1 MAPWPKALH
10 RFLRGRAD
18 VEVRD
23 HADGTLVGA
32 AAHVF
37 RGNERRVVR
46 VVNKNGTPLVLDKY
60 GRLIRPL
67 SAESEGGIDDLLEQC
82 DRLLTVLRDEGG
94 VPAFI
99 SYGTLLGAAR
109 SGKLIG
115 HDNDV
120 DLAYV
125 SKHRH
130 PVDVVRESYDME
142 RLLTAKGWVARR
154 GSGTRLN
161 VRLPSRDGSLRFVDV
176 FTAHWVDG
184 VLYMPS
190 DTGFEIPEDEILPL
204 TTLELHGRPMPS
216 PKNYEL
222 LLSLTY
228 GDGWRVPDPSFK
240 YDTPRWL
247 ERRLEGWFGALHP
260 RRKEWDTFYATGSS
274 RKLLAGPTKFARWVD
289 QRYRSERTLVDL
301 GTGTARDAKWFAVK
315 KGRQVIGFDYSM
327 SVLGRDLKLPRGAM
341 LDRRPL
347 NLADLR
353 DVLALGHALSSRPEP
368 VDLYGRFLL
377 HALDDA
383 GRANLLRLASMS
395 LRRGGYLFL
404 EFRTDQDRGRS
415 HFFPRKNRT
424 FVDPDDV
431 VRGIQAA
438 GGTIVERVE
447 GTGLAP
453 FQTEDP
459 HVARIVASWSG
470 TT

>member
-142 RLLTAKGWVARR
+142 RLLTAKGWVVRR

-190 DTGFEIPEDEILPL
+190 DTGFEIPRGRILPL

-222 LLSLTY
+222 LLALTY

-247 ERRLEGWFGALHP
+247 ERRLERLVRRAPPASQGVGHLLRDRFFAQAAGGPDQVRPLGRPALPLRAHP
-260 RRKEWDTFYATGSS
+260 GRPRHRHGTRR
-274 RKLLAGPTKFARWVD
+274 
-289 QRYRSERTLVDL
+289 
-301 GTGTARDAKWFAVK
+301 AVVRGQE
-315 KGRQVIGFDYSM
+315 GRQVIGFDYSM
-327 SVLGRDLKLPRGAM
+327 SVLA
-341 LDRRPL
+341 
-347 NLADLR
+347 
-353 DVLALGHALSSRPEP
+353 
-368 VDLYGRFLL
+368 
-377 HALDDA
+377 
-383 GRANLLRLASMS
+383 
-395 LRRGGYLFL
+395 
-404 EFRTDQDRGRS
+404 
-415 HFFPRKNRT
+415 
-424 FVDPDDV
+424 
-431 VRGIQAA
+431 
-438 GGTIVERVE
+438 
-447 GTGLAP
+447 
-453 FQTEDP
+453 
-459 HVARIVASWSG
+459 
-470 TT
+470 